1 MIRLATIVEA
11 SEVAWG
17 RGREAGYPWHEW
29 FDGQT
34 RQLTRNKDFKIKP
47 ESLRGQAY
55 TAARRHKVK
64 IRTKILDKDT
74 LAIQRL
80 GGTGTTVPGQIPNA
94 V

>member
-1 MIRLATIVEA
+1 MATIIDA
-11 SEVAWG
+11 SEVSWG
-17 RGREAGYPWHEW
+17 RGRVAGYPWEEW

-55 TAARRHKVK
+55 TAARRHRVK

-74 LAIQRL
+74 LAIQRVD
-80 GGTGTTVPGQIPNA
+80 GTGTTVPSHIPSA